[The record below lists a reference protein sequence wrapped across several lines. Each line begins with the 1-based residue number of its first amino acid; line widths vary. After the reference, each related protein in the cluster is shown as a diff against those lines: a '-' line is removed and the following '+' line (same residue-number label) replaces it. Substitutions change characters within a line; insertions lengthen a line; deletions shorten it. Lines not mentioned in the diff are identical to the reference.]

1 MAIPKPVEKKY
12 TYDDYLSWQDDQRW
26 EIIDGKVYAMSPAPK
41 PLHQVISRR
50 ITLFLGP
57 LLEGK
62 KCSLY
67 YAPADVVFSEY
78 NVVQPDI
85 FVVCDLNKITDTN
98 IKGAPDFIV
107 EILSPSTAAK
117 DQQEKKELYE
127 KYGVK
132 EYLLVDPDGQC
143 VHRYVLDDNNRY
155 GDSQVFDSQQDL
167 PLASLPGIIIPLWK
181 IFGIE
186 KKEEE

>member
-26 EIIDGKVYAMSPAPK
+26 EIIDGKVYAMSPAP
-41 PLHQVISRR
+41 LIAHQRISRR
-50 ITLFLGP
+50 LFEI
-57 LLEGK
+57 LLNALDK
-62 KCSLY
+62 KPCELF

-85 FVVCDLNKITDTN
+85 FVVCDPNKITDTN
-98 IKGAPDFIV
+98 IQGAPDFIA

-117 DQQEKKELYE
+117 DQEEKKELYE

-132 EYLLVDPDGQC
+132 EYLLIDPISLTVVQYLLNDKKSYQE
-143 VHRYVLDDNNRY
+143 
-155 GDSQVFDSQQDL
+155 SQVYGSGQEL
-167 PLASLPGIIIPLWK
+167 PLVSLPGIIIPLWK

-186 KKEEE
+186 KKEE